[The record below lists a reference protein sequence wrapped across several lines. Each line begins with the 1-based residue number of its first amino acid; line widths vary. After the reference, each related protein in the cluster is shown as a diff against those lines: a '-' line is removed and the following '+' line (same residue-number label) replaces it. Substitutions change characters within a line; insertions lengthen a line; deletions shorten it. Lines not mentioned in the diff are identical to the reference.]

1 VLAVPRPGR
10 APGGR
15 SRRHRDSWKRQPLTP
30 LFWFKWARRVLL
42 GLFVAIVGYVGFTA
56 AHIWYVAGQDSHRH
70 SDAIVVLGAAEYG
83 GVPSKVFQARLDHA
97 KELYDE
103 HIATRIVTVG
113 GQQTGD
119 PTTEAEAGQNYLISK
134 GVPSNAILP
143 VRTGRDTLQ
152 SMRALADTFRTRG
165 WRSAVLVTD
174 PWHCLRARTMA
185 RDNGIDAVTS
195 PEHTGPAV
203 GSFTTDVHYVWR
215 ETVAYIYYSVFGN
228 DNVHSTGAV

>member
-1 VLAVPRPGR
+1 M
-10 APGGR
+10 
-15 SRRHRDSWKRQPLTP
+15 
-30 LFWFKWARRVLL
+30 LFLL
-42 GLFVAIVGYVGFTA
+42 LSYVGYIA
-56 AHIWYVAGQDSHRH
+56 AHVWYVAGQDSHRH
-70 SDAIVVLGAAEYG
+70 SDAIVVLGAAEYNG
-83 GVPSKVFQARLDHA
+83 TPSKVFQARLDHA
-97 KELYDE
+97 KALFD
-103 HIATRIVTVG
+103 ARVAPRIVTVG

-119 PTTEAEAGQNYLISK
+119 PTTEAQAGQDYLASH

-152 SMRALADTFRTRG
+152 SMRAVADVFRARG
-165 WRSAVLVTD
+165 WHTAVLVTD

-195 PEHTGPAV
+195 PEHVGPAV

-215 ETVAYIYYSVFGN
+215 ETVAYIYYSIFGN